1 MTREVIFLA
10 VSRLYRLMW
19 ALYPPSFRTEFCDEI
34 MFDLADAMN
43 RAWSKGGRWSVL
55 LLLTRD
61 VCDCARNLLVVW
73 FRTGIPTLIAVSATW
88 SALLFGLVLLQGVA
102 PTNPA
107 FVPLHLAWLIGGGA
121 VVLCSIAV
129 GNYHSRHA
137 A

>member
-1 MTREVIFLA
+1 MTREVIVPG

-19 ALYPPSFRTEFCDEI
+19 ALYPPSFRSEFCDEI
-34 MFDLADAMN
+34 MCDFADATT
-43 RAWSKGGRWSVL
+43 RAWSKGGLPGVL

-73 FRTGIPTLIAVSATW
+73 FRTGIPTLIAVSATC
-88 SALLFGLVLLQGVA
+88 SALLFGLVAVQSVA

-107 FVPLHLAWLIGGGA
+107 FVPLHLAWLIGGGV

-129 GNYHSRHA
+129 GSYHGRHA